1 MVKVLIRDSMTPLR
15 NVPGLTF
22 KVPVGFALT
31 VNTFLQ
37 MIFVVPAPPVTVIFP
52 VHCGAFSA
60 AVMFTVIWLALFTF
74 TLFTVIPVSPT
85 VTLTPLTWVKS
96 IFCTA
101 TVTSTVTP
109 ASTAEGATLTHSALS
124 GILVV
129 VVVVIIDVVAADV
142 VAADIVE
149 LVVLAPPPPW
159 PPETEVVVDDVLEV
173 VGSID
178 VVVVAGCV
186 VVVVTSSVV
195 VLLVSG
201 NVVVVSGITVVVVTG
216 AAVTVNAAEQVTVS
230 PPVVAVTLR
239 APNVA
244 PESMVIVA
252 ITSVAKINTVLLT
265 VIPVPLKDAT
275 VTPLEKL
282 VFKPVIVTS
291 RVAP

>member
-1 MVKVLIRDSMTPLR
+1 VMVKVLIRDSMTPLR
-15 NVPGLTF
+15 NVAGLTF
-22 KVPVGFALT
+22 KVQVGFALT
-31 VNTFLQ
+31 VNTFSQ

-60 AVMFTVIWLALFTF
+60 AVMFTVIWVALFTF

-96 IFCTA
+96 IFCTD
-101 TVTSTVTP
+101 TVTSAVTP
-109 ASTAEGATLTHSALS
+109 ASTAEGVTLTHSALS

-159 PPETEVVVDDVLEV
+159 PPEIEVVVDDVLEV

-186 VVVVTSSVV
+186 VVVV
-195 VLLVSG
+195 G
-201 NVVVVSGITVVVVTG
+201 
-216 AAVTVNAAEQVTVS
+216 
-230 PPVVAVTLR
+230 
-239 APNVA
+239 
-244 PESMVIVA
+244 
-252 ITSVAKINTVLLT
+252 
-265 VIPVPLKDAT
+265 
-275 VTPLEKL
+275 
-282 VFKPVIVTS
+282 
-291 RVAP
+291 